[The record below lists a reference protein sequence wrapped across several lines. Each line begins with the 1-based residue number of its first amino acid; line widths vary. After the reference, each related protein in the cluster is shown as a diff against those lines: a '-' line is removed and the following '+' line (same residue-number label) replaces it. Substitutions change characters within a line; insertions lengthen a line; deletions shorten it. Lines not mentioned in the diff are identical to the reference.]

1 MLIKKL
7 KKIKKS
13 IEKWS
18 FSFLQEQFILAAT
31 FATPLA
37 KELKGLENSSS
48 STAETLLTAVSKIE
62 ESIPHAPATAR
73 VTNKVHRQKP

>member
-1 MLIKKL
+1 MDPIRR
-7 KKIKKS
+7 
-13 IEKWS
+13 KWVDLLGCQS
-18 FSFLQEQFILAAT
+18 T
-31 FATPLA
+31 LA